1 MRDGAPGPTR
11 PRPCGALG
19 GPRRYN
25 RGVVLAG
32 QYLERPALVDAGGL
46 VLEAL
51 YHRGTRAPALLVC
64 PPTGPG
70 GGMDAAP
77 VAELAW
83 AAARAG
89 HPSLRFQHRGLGA
102 SQGVPDPARAPED
115 AEAALRH
122 LAETAG
128 ARVAVAALAGGCATA
143 LALARAHPEVERV
156 ALVAPAALPAA
167 PLPRAQVL
175 VVLPEERA
183 GELAAM
189 AAAAG
194 ARGRAELVA
203 GADALFRSGLPQLG
217 RAVIAWIGA
226 RG

>member
-1 MRDGAPGPTR
+1 
-11 PRPCGALG
+11 
-19 GPRRYN
+19 
-25 RGVVLAG
+25 VVLAG
-32 QYLERPALVDAGGL
+32 QFLERPALVSAGDL

-51 YHRGTRAPALLVC
+51 YHRGERHPALLVC

-89 HPSLRFQHRGLGA
+89 HPSLRFQHRGVGA
-102 SQGVPDPARAPED
+102 SQGAADPARALDD
-115 AEAALRH
+115 AEAALAH
-122 LAETAG
+122 LAETTG
-128 ARVAVAALAGGCATA
+128 ARLSAEAQGPARRGWGVALAGLAGGCDTA
-143 LALARAHPEVERV
+143 LALARVHPEIERL
-156 ALVAPAALPAA
+156 ALVAPAVRPAP
-167 PLPRAQVL
+167 PLPPGRVL

-183 GELAAM
+183 GEAGALAA
-189 AAAAG
+189 ALG
-194 ARGRAELVA
+194 ERGLVEVIP

-217 RAVIAWIGA
+217 RLVTAVLTA

>member
-1 MRDGAPGPTR
+1 M
-11 PRPCGALG
+11 
-19 GPRRYN
+19 
-25 RGVVLAG
+25 VLAG

-51 YHRGTRAPALLVC
+51 YHRGERRPALLVC

-89 HPSLRFQHRGLGA
+89 HPSLRFQHRGVGA
-102 SQGVPDPARAPED
+102 SQGDADPARTLDD

-122 LAETAG
+122 LALTAG
-128 ARVAVAALAGGCATA
+128 SRIAIAALGAGCDTA
-143 LALARAHPEVERV
+143 LALARVHLEVERV
-156 ALVAPAALPAA
+156 ALVAPPIPAVGALPAA
-167 PLPRAQVL
+167 RLL

-183 GELAAM
+183 AEAAAM
-189 AAAAG
+189 AAPLGPGG
-194 ARGRAELVA
+194 AVEVVA

-217 RAVIAWIGA
+217 RAVIAWVTA

>member
-1 MRDGAPGPTR
+1 M
-11 PRPCGALG
+11 
-19 GPRRYN
+19 
-25 RGVVLAG
+25 VLAG

-51 YHRGTRAPALLVC
+51 YHRGERRPGLLVC
-64 PPTGPG
+64 PPTGAGGPG

-89 HPSLRFQHRGLGA
+89 HPSLRFQHRGVGA
-102 SQGVPDPARAPED
+102 SQGEPDPARALDD

-122 LAETAG
+122 LADTAG
-128 ARVAVAALAGGCATA
+128 ARVALAALAGGCEVA

-156 ALVAPAALPAA
+156 ALVAPVARPSAPLPAA
-167 PLPRAQVL
+167 RVL
-175 VVLPEERA
+175 VLLPEARA
-183 GELAAM
+183 AEA
-189 AAAAG
+189 
-194 ARGRAELVA
+194 AELSARLGERGAVEVIA
-203 GADALFRSGLPQLG
+203 GADALFRSGLPQVG
-217 RAVIAWIGA
+217 RAVMSWITA